1 MKKGQTKTD
10 SKGFDYKVFEEEAIK
25 GIKDGKSLEGKDGVL
40 APLIKRLVEAG
51 LEGELDV
58 HLQDSKGI
66 NRRNGKMSKNVKT
79 GFGPVEINTPR
90 DRNSSFEPQT
100 LPKRETTLGEAIDHK
115 VISMYSKGVSYNDIC
130 THLEDLYGLTVS
142 PGTLSAITNRV
153 IDDIKIW
160 QSRPLETVY
169 PFLWLDAINYK
180 VREDH
185 AIKTKAVYCVLGL
198 TREGTK
204 DLLGLY
210 ISENEGARFWLNI
223 LSDLQNRGVKDV
235 FIACIDNLKGFAE
248 AIESIFPQA
257 EVQLCMVHQL
267 RNSLRYVPFKDK
279 KAVMQSLKPIYQAP
293 NKDMAERALND
304 LDLLWSKKYPSMVKS
319 WLNNWDRLNKFLKY
333 PNDIRRVIY
342 TTNIIESFHS
352 QLRKITKSKRVFSS
366 DMSLL
371 KLLFLAYTNLKR
383 GWAGGFAGWKL
394 TMSQLMI
401 IFEDR
406 MSAP

>member
-1 MKKGQTKTD
+1 MKKEDLKT
-10 SKGFDYKVFEEEAIK
+10 SPAPFDYRAFEEEAIQ
-25 GIKDGKSLEGKDGVL
+25 GIKDGKSLEGKGGVL

-66 NRRNGKMSKNVKT
+66 NRRNGKLSKKVKT
-79 GFGPVEINTPR
+79 GFGPININTPR

-100 LPKRETTLGEAIDHK
+100 LPKRVTTLGDAIDHK

-153 IDDIKIW
+153 LDDIKLW

-169 PFLWLDAINYK
+169 PFLWLDAIHYK

-198 TREGTK
+198 TREGIK

-210 ISENEGARFWLNI
+210 ISENEGARFWLSV
-223 LSDLQNRGVKDV
+223 LSDLQSRGIKDIL
-235 FIACIDNLKGFAE
+235 IACIDNLKGFAQ
-248 AIESIFPQA
+248 AIESIFPQT
-257 EVQLCMVHQL
+257 EVQLCVVHQL
-267 RNSLRYVPFKDK
+267 RNSLRYVPWKE
-279 KAVMQSLKPIYQAP
+279 KASVMQSLKSIYQAP
-293 NKDMAERALND
+293 NKEIAERALNE
-304 LDLLWSKKYPSMVKS
+304 LDLLWGEKYPSMVKS
-319 WLNNWDRLNKFLKY
+319 WLNNWDRLSNYFKY
-333 PNDIRRVIY
+333 PSEIRRVIY

-352 QLRKITKSKRVFSS
+352 QLRKITKSKRVFTS
-366 DMSLL
+366 DMSLI
-371 KLLFLAYTNLKR
+371 KLLYMAYTNLKR
-383 GWAGGFAGWKL
+383 GWSGGIGGWKL
-394 TMSQLMI
+394 AMSQLMI
-401 IFEDR
+401 IFEER
-406 MSAP
+406 MNAP